1 MEPELRGIAE
11 KITDEYLTADQVR
24 YFIEVV
30 QKFKPIIKS
39 DNDAVFGWFMGM
51 LEARFLSIFFS
62 SKRRA
67 PREEELDELHQILR
81 SRSYEII
88 EVINRE
94 LMR

>member
-1 MEPELRGIAE
+1 MEPELRDITI
-11 KITDEYLTADQVR
+11 KIIDEYLSADQVR
-24 YFIEVV
+24 YFIEAI

-39 DNDAVFGWFMGM
+39 DKDAIFGWLMGM

-62 SKRRA
+62 IKRRT
-67 PREEELDELHQILR
+67 PRKEELDELHRILK

>member
-1 MEPELRGIAE
+1 MEPELRGIVK
-11 KITDEYLTADQVR
+11 KIIDEYLTAEQVR
-24 YFIEVV
+24 YFIEAT
-30 QKFKPIIKS
+30 QQFKPIIKS
-39 DNDAVFGWFMGM
+39 DKDAIFGWLMGI

-62 SKRRA
+62 INRRT
-67 PREEELDELHQILR
+67 PRKEELNELHQILR

>member
-1 MEPELRGIAE
+1 MEPELRGIAK
-11 KITDEYLTADQVR
+11 KIIDDYLTADQVR
-24 YFIEVV
+24 YFIEAI
-30 QKFKPIIKS
+30 QNFKPIIKS
-39 DNDAVFGWFMGM
+39 DKDAIFGWLMGS

-62 SKRRA
+62 IKRRA
-67 PREEELDELHQILR
+67 PRKEELNELHQILK

>member
-11 KITDEYLTADQVR
+11 KIIDEYLTAEQVR
-24 YFIEVV
+24 YFIEVI

-39 DNDAVFGWFMGM
+39 DNDVIFGWFMGM
-51 LEARFLSIFFS
+51 LEARFLSIFFL
-62 SKRRA
+62 SKRRTL
-67 PREEELDELHQILR
+67 REEELNELHQIFK

>member
-1 MEPELRGIAE
+1 
-11 KITDEYLTADQVR
+11 
-24 YFIEVV
+24 
-30 QKFKPIIKS
+30 
-39 DNDAVFGWFMGM
+39 M

-62 SKRRA
+62 SKGRT
-67 PREEELDELHQILR
+67 PRKEELNELHQILK

>member
-1 MEPELRGIAE
+1 MEPELYGVMK
-11 KITDEYLTADQVR
+11 KIIDEHLTSDQVR
-24 YFIEVV
+24 YFIEAI

-39 DNDAVFGWFMGM
+39 DKDAIFGWLMGM

-62 SKRRA
+62 IKRRT
-67 PREEELDELHQILR
+67 PRKEELNEIHQILK

>member
-1 MEPELRGIAE
+1 MEPELRDITI
-11 KITDEYLTADQVR
+11 KIIDEYLTADQVR
-24 YFIEVV
+24 YLIEAI

-39 DNDAVFGWFMGM
+39 DKDAIFGWLMGM

-62 SKRRA
+62 IKRRT
-67 PREEELDELHQILR
+67 PRKEELNELHQILK